1 MSGAGHVADMNNRVK
16 QNRSLKPSK
25 RARFK
30 DNNRDNIYSDSLP
43 SSTKLNFKKVSE
55 IELGRIKDRIK
66 NNALKDRKRHI
77 YIFLSVVLILLAVM
91 ILLLW

>member
-25 RARFK
+25 RAKFK

-43 SSTKLNFKKVSE
+43 SLTKLTFKKISAM
-55 IELGRIKDRIK
+55 ELGRIKDRIRSR
-66 NNALKDRKRHI
+66 AAKDRKREL
-77 YIFLSVVLILLAVM
+77 YIFLFIVLILLALL
-91 ILLLW
+91 ILVLS